1 MPKIERYLGFAFAN
15 SDLLVEV
22 EPDGVVRF
30 ITGAVQALT
39 GRGLP
44 DVVGAPLRNLLSE
57 ADGRLVMRLLSG
69 LGENE
74 RLESRVLRL
83 RHPVAGDI
91 PCIMG
96 AYQVAGRKSVNVTFA
111 RITGREVA
119 LTPASTSDAETG
131 LSNRDAFQA
140 YLASTENRGEQERH
154 LTLIRLGQLQ
164 DMCAGLAPSAAGELL
179 AEIGAVLRQ
188 YAPSDAAVA
197 RLGIDRFGL
206 LHGGDLLDVVKSELD
221 AVVRSLVPDAADPIV
236 DVQTL
241 DSDSLSLSP
250 SDRARVLLHV
260 VRSFAEREPLPLD
273 LAGGRAM
280 VGALVKDTVRRMVA
294 LRGDLGG
301 RRIHMAYQPIVDLRT
316 GCTHHLE
323 ALARGEDG
331 RSYVSGVAFA
341 EQMGIATDLDLFVC
355 RTVLQELEQAPAEC
369 RVAVNLSGHSIESDL
384 FVATLMELL
393 RAYPKTRTR
402 VLFELTET
410 VGLRDVTRASRVINE
425 LRAAGHAICLDDFG
439 AGAASFP
446 YLRDLRFD
454 YVKLDG
460 SYVRNLGRS
469 DRDDAIL
476 GAMMRLC
483 QQLKVQTI
491 AEHVE
496 TVEQAIRLTGLR
508 CNFAQGWL
516 FAEAGRRI
524 VAEHFDLSKLR
535 QPSQW
540 RSPLKVIR

>member
-22 EPDGVVRF
+22 EPDGLVRF

-39 GRGLP
+39 GRAVS
-44 DVVGAPLRNLLSE
+44 DVIGAPLCNLLSE
-57 ADGRLVMRLLSG
+57 ADGRLVIRLLSRM
-69 LGENE
+69 GENE
-74 RLESRVLRL
+74 RLEPRILQL

-96 AYQVAGRKSVNVTFA
+96 AYKVAGRKSVNVTFA
-111 RITGREVA
+111 RINGREVS
-119 LTPASTSDAETG
+119 LTPASACDPETG
-131 LSNRDAFQA
+131 LSNRDAFET
-140 YLASTENRGEQERH
+140 YLASVGGQGEQARH
-154 LTLIRLGQLQ
+154 LTLIRLEHLG
-164 DMCAGLAPSAAGELL
+164 DMCAGLAPAAASELL

-197 RLGIDRFGL
+197 RLGVDRFGM
-206 LHGGDLLDVVKSELD
+206 LHGGDLIDVVKGEID
-221 AVVRSLVPDAADPIV
+221 AVVRNLVPDALDPII

-241 DSDSLSLSP
+241 DTDSLSLSVA
-250 SDRARVLLHV
+250 DRARVLLHV
-260 VRSFAEREPLPLD
+260 VRSFAEREPVALD
-273 LAGGRAM
+273 LSGGRAM
-280 VGALVKDTVRRMVA
+280 VGALVKDTVRRMIS

-316 GCTHHLE
+316 GRTHHLE
-323 ALARGEDG
+323 ALARGDDG
-331 RSYVSGVAFA
+331 RSYASGVAFA
-341 EQMGIATDLDLFVC
+341 EQMGVATDLDLFVC
-355 RTVLQELEQAPAEC
+355 RTVLQALEQAPADC
-369 RVAVNLSGHSIESDL
+369 RVAVNLSGHSIESDV

-393 RAYPKTRTR
+393 RAYPRTRAR

-410 VGLRDVTRASRVINE
+410 VGLRDVARAGRVINE
-425 LRAAGHAICLDDFG
+425 LRSAGHAICLDDFG

-469 DRDDAIL
+469 ERDDAIL
-476 GAMMRLC
+476 GSMMRLC

-496 TVEQAIRLTGLR
+496 TVEQAIRLKGLR

-516 FAEAGRRI
+516 FAQAGPRI
-524 VAEHFDLSKLR
+524 VSEHFDLSKLR

-540 RSPLKVIR
+540 RSPLKVT